1 MRILLVE
8 DDALLGDGVRAGLIQ
23 DGYAVDW
30 VKDGVAALTALD
42 AERYEM
48 VLLDL
53 ALPRMSGLDLLGSLR
68 AKGNAVPV
76 LILTAKDRVT
86 DRIAGLDAG
95 ADDYLVK
102 PFDLNELAARI
113 RALTRRQTGRA
124 EPVIRHGEIVLDP
137 AAHMV
142 SHRGKPVDLSPREF
156 AVLHELLQNMGTVLS
171 KHRLEQSLYGWEQ
184 EVESNAVE
192 VHVHHLR
199 RKLGQGLI
207 KTLRGIGYTIEKPKG
222 G

>member
-8 DDALLGDGVRAGLIQ
+8 DDALLGDGVRAGLMQ

-30 VKDGVAALTALD
+30 VKDGVAALAALD
-42 AERYEM
+42 GERYEI

-53 ALPRMSGLDLLGSLR
+53 ALPRLSGLEVLGSLR
-68 AKGNAVPV
+68 THGNKVPV
-76 LILTAKDRVT
+76 LILTAKDGVA

-137 AAHMV
+137 AAHTV
-142 SHRGKPVDLSPREF
+142 TRRGKPVDLSPREF

-207 KTLRGIGYTIEKPKG
+207 KTLRGIGYTVEKPKNG
-222 G
+222 